1 MRSPLRRWRCPQLR
15 IWAALVLAGWM
26 VMGCKKIGSTST
38 ETEFTTELKGG
49 IRDREFIFLMVPH
62 SSWTEMLEVYEFVVC
77 RLKQKTRFHPAYHY
91 IATSKLPHSPR
102 SHMAAFR
109 TKSPTEELLQAL
121 ISEGN
126 PYPITHVDALLDE
139 DLIVDPHSCVPA
151 YRGIRNTP
159 MLLVSKVVKEH
170 QINMAVADLSNAQ
183 FRESRQQGSHF
194 LGAFGIGAAFS
205 SFGKNELEAL
215 RKIIPSKY
223 HQIKLPL
230 GGLRKIPYVG
240 GLFRFNWGNPGMANL
255 GLGMFAIGQ
264 NKPFDVF
271 IDTALDVNNYKVL
284 SSLPGEDRTGAEYFA
299 EAAALG
305 GTAVGGFTV
314 GRVFISRVASLVA
327 KYSKS
332 VGGQYGTVAAG
343 LLIPML
349 TTVLIYQQKNASSDA
364 LDNFQQILTTMR
376 RPTDKVGDMSVA
388 LSTEVRSYLPKVIH
402 LLGKAFYHARWVS
415 PFMLYSSCIPDDNPD
430 GYTCTPLF
438 PDNVSDD
445 EDHKG
450 NGIAASSDVIRG
462 DAAKAAPPSS
472 GKGSSPISSPKPQAS
487 PTASSTTST
496 DITTEPTLY
505 GPPVTSPSG
514 HKPPFD
520 PIPPLPEGLGKSES
534 NKSKKIQEPADSCFR
549 TQQVSEHSV
558 DRGLLVWQAYMNCR
572 FYGGGASCGVK
583 YGCRIWFADEAS
595 CLSRARELNSA
606 RKAKG
611 SGVFS
616 ADQIERN
623 CQKGRWD
630 R

>member
-1 MRSPLRRWRCPQLR
+1 
-15 IWAALVLAGWM
+15 
-26 VMGCKKIGSTST
+26 MGCKKIGSSST
-38 ETEFTTELKGG
+38 ETEFTSELKGG

-62 SSWTEMLEVYEFVVC
+62 SSWTEALEVYEFVVC
-77 RLKQKTRFHPAYHY
+77 RLKQKSRFHPAYHY

-102 SHMAAFR
+102 SHMAAFK

-139 DLIVDPHSCVPA
+139 DLVVDPHSCVPA

-159 MLLVSKVVKEH
+159 MLLVSSLVKDD
-170 QINMAVADLSNAQ
+170 QINIAVADLSNAQ

-215 RKIIPSKY
+215 RKIIPSKF

-271 IDTALDVNNYKVL
+271 IETALDVNNYKVL

-349 TTVLIYQQKNASSDA
+349 TTVLIYHQKNAASDA
-364 LDNFQQILTTMR
+364 LDNFQQILNTMR
-376 RPTDKVGDMSVA
+376 RPTDEVGDMSVA

-415 PFMLYSSCIPDDNPD
+415 PFMLHSSCIPDDNPQ

-438 PDNVSDD
+438 PVDD
-445 EDHKG
+445 QGKDA
-450 NGIAASSDVIRG
+450 IAASSDLIGG
-462 DAAKAAPPSS
+462 DAAKPDAGVGEVV
-472 GKGSSPISSPKPQAS
+472 GKKDTPDDGEVSSPISSSSPPAS
-487 PTASSTTST
+487 PTATSTTST
-496 DITTEPTLY
+496 DAAIPTLY
-505 GPPVTSPSG
+505 GPPSPTSPSG
-514 HKPPFD
+514 QKPFD
-520 PIPPLPEGLGKSES
+520 PIPPLPEGLGKS
-534 NKSKKIQEPADSCFR
+534 KKIQEPADSCFR
-549 TQQVSEHSV
+549 IQKVSEHSV
-558 DRGLLVWQAYMNCR
+558 DRRLMVWQAYMNCR

-583 YGCRIWFADEAS
+583 YGCRIRFANEAS
-595 CLSRARELNSA
+595 CLSRAKELNIA

-616 ADQIERN
+616 AGQIERN

-630 R
+630 K